1 MDPSSPWYHRNALLL
16 PLQQWAFTT
25 SVIVKGMPKVTCELL
40 ANPACGIW
48 DSDPSGLPV
57 GKVSEWEWAKS
68 LGSTC
73 RRWQAMRRKKIQVT
87 EPRVALAADGRCLQ
101 NSCKRWLS
109 RGIYSGLSVTEASI
123 HLSTFLTF
131 YYLIWLWGFKCS
143 PLQATETPHY

>member
-25 SVIVKGMPKVTCELL
+25 SVIVKGMPKATCELL
-40 ANPACGIW
+40 ANPAWG
-48 DSDPSGLPV
+48 
-57 GKVSEWEWAKS
+57 SETVILQVYQWARSVNESEQSHWEAHAEDGRQW
-68 LGSTC
+68 GE
-73 RRWQAMRRKKIQVT
+73 KKIQAT
-87 EPRVALAADGRCLQ
+87 EPRVALAADGKCLQ

-131 YYLIWLWGFKCS
+131 YYLVWLWGFKCS
-143 PLQATETPHY
+143 PLQATEIPHY